1 MTITIETFNH
11 AWALLNSRFS
21 NNCNQE
27 IALMYFD
34 YLGEKLNNAQ
44 FAEAIRLVCLKNRY
58 FPTADEIVERFFGSV
73 AEQAEKAWEAI
84 YMGAQRGQR
93 PELSET
99 ALKALQNIGGFRAI
113 ELASER
119 ELSHLRRQFF
129 ESFTNHSETKNK
141 PNELPPDTPPQLP

>member
-1 MTITIETFNH
+1 MLTKEAMVAGWTLLHERFGNKASEAILKIYYTHLRTRLTDLQWEAAVNRVILEDQFFPS
-11 AWALLNSRFS
+11 AQALLDKV
-21 NNCNQE
+21 
-27 IALMYFD
+27 L
-34 YLGEKLNNAQ
+34 
-44 FAEAIRLVCLKNRY
+44 
-58 FPTADEIVERFFGSV
+58 PSV
-73 AEQAEKAWEAI
+73 TEQAEKAWEQI
-84 YMGAQRGQR
+84 YLGAQRGQR

-99 ALKALQNIGGFRAI
+99 AMTALQNIGGFRAI